1 MGIFDKIKNFVTLNK
16 DKNKYLS
23 GFNKTNNKIEAT
35 LKNVESLTKQQQE
48 NFMENMMITLLESDV
63 GYETSEKICNIYY
76 EKIRYR
82 TINSKKE
89 LKYALYETMYEI
101 YGRDNNR
108 VLNINPN
115 GPTVIMMVGVNG
127 SGKTTTVAKLANIY
141 KLSGKKVAV
150 VAGDTF
156 RAGAIK
162 QLETWAEKIGVDCI
176 SGLENEDPSSVL
188 VKGCRFAKENNID
201 ILICDTAGR
210 LQNKIN
216 LMNELNKMNK
226 VLNKEIPG
234 APFESYLVIDANTGQ
249 NGINQ
254 AKLFSEVTNLTGI
267 ILTKM
272 DGSSKGGIVIGIK
285 DQVKIPVNYIG
296 LGEGIDDLSQFEIE
310 LYLYGMLGDLQND

>member
-1 MGIFDKIKNFVTLNK
+1 MGIFDKIKSFVSGNK

-35 LKNVESLTKQQQE
+35 LKNVETLDEHQQE
-48 NFMENMMITLLESDV
+48 TFMENMMITLLEADV
-63 GYETSEKICNIYY
+63 GYETSEKICDIYY
-76 EKIRYR
+76 KKIKNRK
-82 TINSKKE
+82 INSRKE

-101 YGRDNNR
+101 YGRENNKEF
-108 VLNINPN
+108 NINPN

-127 SGKTTTVAKLANIY
+127 SGKTTTTAKLANMY
-141 KLSGKKVAV
+141 KQEGKKVAV

-156 RAGAIK
+156 RAGAVK
-162 QLETWAEKIGVDCI
+162 QLEQWAKRLEIDFI
-176 SGLENEDPSSVL
+176 SGFENEDPSSVL
-188 VKGCRFAKENNID
+188 VKGCRYAKENNID

-210 LQNKIN
+210 LQNKVN
-216 LMNELNKMNK
+216 LMNELSKMNK

-254 AKLFSEVTNLTGI
+254 AKLFAEVTNLTGV

-272 DGSSKGGIVIGIK
+272 DGSSKGGIVVGIK
-285 DQVKIPVNYIG
+285 DQVKIPVLYIG
-296 LGEGIDDLSQFEIE
+296 LGEGLDDLSEFEVE